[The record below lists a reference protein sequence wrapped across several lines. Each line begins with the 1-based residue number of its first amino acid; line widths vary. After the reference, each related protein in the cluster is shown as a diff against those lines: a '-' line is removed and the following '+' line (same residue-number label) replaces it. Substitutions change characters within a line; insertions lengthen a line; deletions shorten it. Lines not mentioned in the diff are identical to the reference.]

1 MQERR
6 EINCLCVLWNKSMEY
21 RKNRRVYFI
30 VLSCFFIAIKF
41 MN

>member
-6 EINCLCVLWNKSMEY
+6 EINCLCVLWNKSMEN
-21 RKNRRVYFI
+21 RKNRRIYFI
-30 VLSCFFIAIKF
+30 ALSCFFIAIKF